1 MDVAKKY
8 GKPVPP
14 LASLFRPVEEAFK
27 DEEFEDEIEEEQYVR
42 DNDRENHGEIADT
55 NFDPEEAAQLVAE
68 NAQRVLALNN
78 WKRTQ
83 LFWTS
88 RMRSVARKVRVI
100 RKKPDEELVVLL
112 APAKFQVRSI
122 VTVCVIVDYLHL

>member
-1 MDVAKKY
+1 M
-8 GKPVPP
+8 
-14 LASLFRPVEEAFK
+14 
-27 DEEFEDEIEEEQYVR
+27 
-42 DNDRENHGEIADT
+42 
-55 NFDPEEAAQLVAE
+55 AE